1 MSSTDLSSY
10 RLDFPLIQH
19 YASAQPGWVYLDSGA
34 TTQKPQVV
42 IDAITEGYTRY
53 NANVHR
59 GVYQLSREATDRH
72 EAARATLAHF
82 IGASDPNEV
91 IFTRG
96 TTEGLNLLASTAGET
111 LVGPDDEVLITAMEH
126 HANLV
131 PWQQLCLRKGAH
143 LRVAPLLAD
152 GSLDLPAF
160 EALLTDRTKIV
171 SVAHVSNVLGTVN
184 PVAQLAR
191 LAHDKGAIII
201 VDGAQSAPHMSVNVQ
216 ELGIDAYV
224 CSSHKVYGPTGIGIV
239 WGRRKLLE
247 QIPPYQYGGEMIEH
261 VSFEETTFNELPY
274 KFEAGTPDFIGSHAF
289 ATAVEYISA
298 IGLDRIHAY
307 ETELLEHLTQI
318 ISQEPSL
325 EILGTAPGKGAVVTF
340 ISHQAHAYDLGLLL
354 DQQGVALRTG
364 HHCAIPLIEGMG
376 HHATIRAS
384 LGLYNTHE
392 DLEIF
397 AKALH
402 RALTMLG

>member
-1 MSSTDLSSY
+1 M
-10 RLDFPLIQH
+10 
-19 YASAQPGWVYLDSGA
+19 
-34 TTQKPQVV
+34 V

-152 GSLDLPAF
+152 GSLDISAF
-160 EALLTDRTKIV
+160 EALLSDRTKIV

-201 VDGAQSAPHMSVNVQ
+201 IDGAQSAPHISVNVQ

-261 VSFEETTFNELPY
+261 VSFEKTTFNELPY

-397 AKALH
+397 AKALR

>member
-1 MSSTDLSSY
+1 
-10 RLDFPLIQH
+10 
-19 YASAQPGWVYLDSGA
+19 
-34 TTQKPQVV
+34 
-42 IDAITEGYTRY
+42 
-53 NANVHR
+53 
-59 GVYQLSREATDRH
+59 
-72 EAARATLAHF
+72 
-82 IGASDPNEV
+82 
-91 IFTRG
+91 
-96 TTEGLNLLASTAGET
+96 
-111 LVGPDDEVLITAMEH
+111 
-126 HANLV
+126 
-131 PWQQLCLRKGAH
+131 
-143 LRVAPLLAD
+143 
-152 GSLDLPAF
+152 
-160 EALLTDRTKIV
+160 
-171 SVAHVSNVLGTVN
+171 
-184 PVAQLAR
+184 
-191 LAHDKGAIII
+191 
-201 VDGAQSAPHMSVNVQ
+201 
-216 ELGIDAYV
+216 
-224 CSSHKVYGPTGIGIV
+224 
-239 WGRRKLLE
+239 
-247 QIPPYQYGGEMIEH
+247 MIEH

-325 EILGTAPGKGAVVTF
+325 EILGTAPSKGAVVTF

-397 AKALH
+397 AKALR